1 MAPKTSSNKEDKLP
15 PPNAFLAVQVQSPE
29 IHQRLVDVAGKIL
42 DYDASLAWALEPVVK
57 SHITL
62 FGLFLPTDVADP
74 GCLSRI
80 RMFYI
85 PYPNFFYPGSASN
98 NLTKRLVS
106 KLSEV

>member
-1 MAPKTSSNKEDKLP
+1 MAPKTSSNKEDKPP

-29 IHQRLVDVAGKIL
+29 IHRRLVDVAGKIL

-62 FGLFLPTDVADP
+62 LGLFLPTV
-74 GCLSRI
+74 LRI

-85 PYPNFFYPGSASN
+85 PYPNFFHPGSASN
-98 NLTKRLVS
+98 NLTKKLVS

>member
-1 MAPKTSSNKEDKLP
+1 MAPQTSSNKEDKPP

-62 FGLFLPTDVADP
+62 LGLFLPTVLRVRDVYP
-74 GCLSRI
+74 GSECFPSRI
-80 RMFYI
+80 RIFSI
-85 PYPNFFYPGSASN
+85 PVPHQII
-98 NLTKRLVS
+98 
-106 KLSEV
+106 